1 MKTPGDHTDTR
12 QAWRSHDG
20 GCGRAPGQSQSCSL
34 PVLHQGR
41 AEMERKHL
49 ETSTALDK
57 VILYLLI

>member
-1 MKTPGDHTDTR
+1 MKTPGDHADTK
-12 QAWRSHDG
+12 QAWRSRDG
-20 GCGRAPGQSQSCSL
+20 GCGRALGQSQRGFL